1 MERTGTTITT
11 QESTDSPAYRAEI
24 LVWLYRSA
32 KDSSRVSNTEIGLT
46 ISLGSAPFFLV
57 TEVEGPV
64 AVLAPPPTFTPFPE
78 AETPVLWVDSLP
90 LVGLNREARPSEV
103 SLTNSPSIAVLVPP
117 VVVVVVVPVLGIVN
131 LTLSSL
137 ELVLVLG
144 PALISPFE

>member
-1 MERTGTTITT
+1 
-11 QESTDSPAYRAEI
+11 
-24 LVWLYRSA
+24 
-32 KDSSRVSNTEIGLT
+32 
-46 ISLGSAPFFLV
+46 V

-90 LVGLNREARPSEV
+90 LVGLNREARPSEA

-117 VVVVVVVPVLGIVN
+117 VVVVVPVLGIVN

-144 PALISPFE
+144 LALISPFE